1 MDLGWI
7 LNGSWKNFAD
17 LGASIG
23 FQVIHVNPDAIT
35 NTSSRRALATH
46 ML

>member
-1 MDLGWI
+1 MDLGW
-7 LNGSWKNFAD
+7 NFAD

-46 ML
+46 MLYNIR